1 MTVIPVVVIMMFR
14 LCRAEFIEAC
24 KCKGISGKVPN
35 CDHTR
40 VITTSDFQKKNQPFS
55 YFYLNIN
62 AMESIVINTNSKSH
76 IKLLQELAKELGI
89 SFHVLTKEEKED
101 MGLLLAME
109 EGKKTSFVSRDK
121 VVKYLRKNAK

>member
-1 MTVIPVVVIMMFR
+1 
-14 LCRAEFIEAC
+14 
-24 KCKGISGKVPN
+24 
-35 CDHTR
+35 
-40 VITTSDFQKKNQPFS
+40 
-55 YFYLNIN
+55 
-62 AMESIVINTNSKSH
+62 MESIVINTNSKSH